1 MRDDSWSLAP
11 VMMSTA
17 STSMVTANTNAIG
30 PRAKPRHGPRS
41 AAVAMSATNTPTG
54 HDGHHLDRER
64 HHGTRLAR
72 KVETGTLAAA
82 TASTRTRE
90 GTFTRLASVPSRP
103 FHTSRTMR

>member
-1 MRDDSWSLAP
+1 
-11 VMMSTA
+11 
-17 STSMVTANTNAIG
+17 MVTADTNAIG

-41 AAVAMSATNTPTG
+41 AAVAMSATNTPTTATTATISIG
-54 HDGHHLDRER
+54 KR

-90 GTFTRLASVPSRP
+90 STFTRLASVPSRP